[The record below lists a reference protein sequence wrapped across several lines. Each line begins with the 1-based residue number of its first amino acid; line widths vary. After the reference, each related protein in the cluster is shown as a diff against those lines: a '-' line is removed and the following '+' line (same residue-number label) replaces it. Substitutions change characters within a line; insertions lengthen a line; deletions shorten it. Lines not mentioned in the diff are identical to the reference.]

1 MQMRSLKLG
10 VAGMRGVIGS
20 GLTPARIIDFASAF
34 GTFLNGGQVIVAW
47 DTRISS
53 DMVSHAVISTLLSC
67 GCQVYNAGVVPAPQ
81 LQFMVPDMK
90 ADGALLLGA
99 GHQGAGW
106 NAIIPIASNG
116 AYFNNIQIQEL
127 LDIYHSRRYRVMN
140 WNEIGKVHPVPA
152 DAGDR
157 YLDALCSK
165 IDVAAI
171 RNAGFTV
178 VADFCNGTGSVI
190 AEKFASRLGIKMIA
204 INNVL
209 SGILP
214 HEPEPRPRSSFQV
227 QSIMTPLNA
236 DCGLVFNTD
245 MSRLAV
251 VTDTRETLSEEYT
264 FPLIADYVLAKNPG
278 PHTVVTNL
286 CSTRTLDDIVAK
298 YGGELEKTKV
308 GQANMID
315 KMTETGAIL
324 AGEGSGSVAVKGWVN
339 GFDSFMAAALLLESM
354 AVRKMTLSALTAAL
368 PRYFIVKK
376 IINCPSTHA
385 YTVIRSLKKNF
396 PDAAINED
404 DGLRFD
410 WEDGWISLRAAAT
423 EPVIRMIAEYKNSE
437 TAVDRALYIRG
448 LIERLVAS

>member
-1 MQMRSLKLG
+1 MRSLKLG

-34 GTFLNGGQVIVAW
+34 GTFLNGGKAIVAW

-53 DMVSHAVISTLLSC
+53 DMVSHAVISALLSC
-67 GCQVYNAGVVPAPQ
+67 GCQVYNAGIVSAPQ
-81 LQFMVPDMK
+81 MHFMVPDMN

-106 NAIIPIASNG
+106 NAIIPLASNG
-116 AYFNNIQIQEL
+116 AYFNSIQLQEL
-127 LDIYHSRRYRVMN
+127 LDIYHSHRYRVMN
-140 WNEIGKVHPVPA
+140 WNEIGKVHPIAA
-152 DAGDR
+152 DAADR
-157 YLDALCSK
+157 YLDALCAK
-165 IDVAAI
+165 IDVEAI
-171 RNAGFTV
+171 RRAGFTV

-227 QSIMTPLNA
+227 QSIMAPLNA

-264 FPLIADYVLAKNPG
+264 FPLIADYVLSKNPG

-286 CSTRTLDDIVAK
+286 CSTRTLDDIVLK

-315 KMTETGAIL
+315 KMT
-324 AGEGSGSVAVKGWVN
+324 
-339 GFDSFMAAALLLESM
+339 
-354 AVRKMTLSALTAAL
+354 
-368 PRYFIVKK
+368 
-376 IINCPSTHA
+376 
-385 YTVIRSLKKNF
+385 YTVISF
-396 PDAAINED
+396 
-404 DGLRFD
+404 
-410 WEDGWISLRAAAT
+410 IS
-423 EPVIRMIAEYKNSE
+423 K
-437 TAVDRALYIRG
+437 
-448 LIERLVAS
+448 